1 MDNEKTITKVRDSG
15 IELLRIILMLQV
27 IYLHLSAYGKYSA
40 INVDLGG
47 VYELGYWVQQTL
59 SRCAVYVYII
69 ISGYFSVT
77 SKATIKTIF
86 PKAKTIYFSAIFY
99 SLLIT
104 VVLGVTGFVSI
115 GKFDIIKSF
124 FPITSKTWYFISTY
138 LLVLILSPV
147 VNLALTRL
155 SKQDY
160 KILLVVLFFL
170 FSIWQMA
177 ANFEP
182 FNEII
187 GVKSVIEATKGRGLY
202 GFLFMYIVGGYI
214 RLHVKPAE
222 KLQWQYLALYLGL
235 AVLDI
240 VLVYAVKGVPIL
252 EYYRKIVHH
261 NNAPIAI
268 IQGIFLFMFFRSMH
282 FKSKFIN
289 KVASHNLGVYMI
301 HEHWL
306 MRKVIWNKIF
316 VVTKNPAFYSSP
328 IFLVKIYGIILII
341 YIACVLIDIC
351 KDFIFKGIAKTY
363 EAITKK
369 EQKDKS

>member
-1 MDNEKTITKVRDSG
+1 MDKENTKKVRDSG

-27 IYLHLSAYGKYSA
+27 IFLHISAFGKYSS
-40 INVDLGG
+40 ISIEMGG
-47 VYELGYWVQQTL
+47 IHEFLSWLQQTL
-59 SRCAVYVYII
+59 SRCAVYVYMI

-77 SKATIKTIF
+77 STSTIKTTF
-86 PKAKTIYFSAIFY
+86 SKVKTIYLSAIFY

-104 VVLGVTGFVSI
+104 LVLWKTNLVNVEQY
-115 GKFDIIKSF
+115 DIIKSF
-124 FPITSKTWYFISTY
+124 FPITSRTWYFISSY

-155 SKQDY
+155 SKNDY
-160 KILLVVLFFL
+160 KILLAILFFL
-170 FSIWQMA
+170 FSIWQIA
-177 ANFEP
+177 ANYEP
-182 FNEII
+182 INEII
-187 GVKSVIEATKGRGLY
+187 GVNSVMEATKGRGLY

-214 RLHVKPAE
+214 RLHVKPSE
-222 KLQWQYLALYLGL
+222 KPQWKYLALYLGL
-235 AVLDI
+235 AIFDVILI
-240 VLVYAVKGVPIL
+240 YAVDGAPVL
-252 EYYRKIVHH
+252 GYYKKIFNY

-268 IQGIFLFMFFRSMH
+268 IEGICLFMFFRSIH

-289 KVASHNLGVYMI
+289 KVASHNLAVYMI

-316 VVTKNPAFYSSP
+316 VATKNPAFYSSP
-328 IFLVKIYGIILII
+328 IFLVKIYGIILIV

-351 KDFIFKGIAKTY
+351 REFIFKGIAKTY
-363 EAITKK
+363 KAITKK